1 MFLYVYYALNVNP
14 EDTICRTIFP
24 SIEVNLG
31 ANSPNYSY
39 PLLLIFGI
47 EVLASALLMTVN
59 LVVVYTKE
67 LNGFGKIVIGGI
79 VGQIFF

>member
-31 ANSPNYSY
+31 AKSPNYSY
-39 PLLLIFGI
+39 HLLLILGI